1 MEAMDQ
7 ISRKIISRMN
17 RLKNRPTPLTSEERT
32 NLINSV
38 GLYKLLSN
46 HSPAVCSVMT
56 ELLEKK

>member
-1 MEAMDQ
+1 MDRV
-7 ISRKIISRMN
+7 SRRLFN
-17 RLKNRPTPLTSEERT
+17 RLSRLKRRPTPLTAEERT

-46 HSPAVCSVMT
+46 HSPAVKRVVD